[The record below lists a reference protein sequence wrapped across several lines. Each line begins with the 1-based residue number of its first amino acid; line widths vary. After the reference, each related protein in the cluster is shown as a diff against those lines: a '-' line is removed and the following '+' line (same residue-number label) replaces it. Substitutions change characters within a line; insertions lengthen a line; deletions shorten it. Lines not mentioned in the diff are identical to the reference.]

1 MLLNGH
7 GKIDSSSDTD
17 QEYIYFMGSETSPP
31 LKSLHPLQEYKNVQ
45 KKSQFPTLKLM
56 VLKILDW
63 KIIVSQVI
71 THQAKNR
78 LNIIQFFSA

>member
-1 MLLNGH
+1 MFSNMLLNGH

-45 KKSQFPTLKLM
+45 KNHNSQL
-56 VLKILDW
+56 
-63 KIIVSQVI
+63 
-71 THQAKNR
+71 
-78 LNIIQFFSA
+78 